1 MRSMKAFIMLGEVI
15 RRLQFDAFLNQSHN
29 RSYDDEILS
38 IIVIQDTRKKHDFLE
53 TRVLFNDL
61 KNKIGSFVKDFS
73 EFIEGRSEESEMF
86 KYCSRKTNLANA
98 RLSSS

>member
-1 MRSMKAFIMLGEVI
+1 MRSMKAFIMLGKVI
-15 RRLQFDAFLNQSHN
+15 CRLQLDAFLNQSHN

-38 IIVIQDTRKKHDFLE
+38 IIVIQDTWKKHDFLE
-53 TRVLFNDL
+53 TGVLFNDL
-61 KNKIGSFVKDFS
+61 KKKIGSFVKDFS

-86 KYCSRKTNLANA
+86 KYCSRKTNPTNA